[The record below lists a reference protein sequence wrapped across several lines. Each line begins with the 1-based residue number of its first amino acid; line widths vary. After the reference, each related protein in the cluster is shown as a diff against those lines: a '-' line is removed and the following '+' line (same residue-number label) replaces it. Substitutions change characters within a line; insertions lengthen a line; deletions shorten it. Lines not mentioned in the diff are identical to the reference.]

1 MTDAKRLQAAK
12 AACHSEE
19 ARSADVGI
27 RFPPYSHL
35 TFTLNI
41 HIIKNGLHTRCSPW
55 EGFLSVSARPM
66 LIICLSGQKI
76 KGEIMETLLVLA
88 ILVLAAFLFIKLV
101 LKTAK
106 GIFKFIVNTVL
117 AFVLL
122 WLTNFFGDP
131 LGIHI
136 AMNFINVAVVGVL
149 GLPGLAILVI
159 LQLLV

>member
-1 MTDAKRLQAAK
+1 
-12 AACHSEE
+12 
-19 ARSADVGI
+19 
-27 RFPPYSHL
+27 
-35 TFTLNI
+35 
-41 HIIKNGLHTRCSPW
+41 
-55 EGFLSVSARPM
+55 
-66 LIICLSGQKI
+66 
-76 KGEIMETLLVLA
+76 METLLVLA

-106 GIFKFIVNTVL
+106 GIFRFVLNTVL

-122 WLTNFFGDP
+122 WLVNFFGDP

-136 AMNFINVAVVGVL
+136 AMNFINVAAVGVL